1 MNENSGLTAS
11 DVALLT
17 GNNGSNSGWGDNGG
31 WGSMIWLFAI
41 LALFGGNFGGGF
53 GGGNAGMMYN
63 MFGYHPQYATQD
75 FVQNGF
81 NFNDLQSQNRD
92 ILTAINSGAAQTVA
106 AAKEA
111 EYEAIS
117 VAKDIQ
123 GTIISQIGDVRNNQ
137 MQLLANQNQCCC
149 DTKQALCEGFNS
161 VNAAI
166 AQARYENA
174 MNTAAINANT
184 TAQTQRIL
192 DTLTGNQIQD
202 LRDQV
207 QNLQLANQLQ
217 GVVRYPAGWTYNAG
231 NNPFCNNNSCCCGGM
246 NM

>member
-1 MNENSGLTAS
+1 MGENNGLTAS

-17 GNNGSNSGWGDNGG
+17 GNNNGYGNDGG
-31 WGSMIWLFAI
+31 WGSMMWIFALLV
-41 LALFGGNFGGGF
+41 LANGFGGF
-53 GGGNAGMMYN
+53 GGFGGN
-63 MFGYHPQYATQD
+63 GYHPQYATQD

-92 ILTAINSGAAQTVA
+92 ILGAITSGTAQAVS

-111 EYEAIS
+111 EYESIA

-123 GTIISQIGDVRNNQ
+123 NTIISQIGDVRTNQ
-137 MQLLANQNQCCC
+137 LQLLANQNDCCC
-149 DTKQALCEGFNS
+149 STKMALQDGFNS
-161 VNAAI
+161 IAAQI

-184 TAQTQRIL
+184 TAGVQRII
-192 DTLTGNQIQD
+192 DGQTEATMAAMQNRINQ
-202 LRDQV
+202 LEL
-207 QNLQLANQLQ
+207 NNALQ
-217 GVVRYPAGWTYNAG
+217 GVVRYPNGWTYNAG
-231 NNPFCNNNSCCCGGM
+231 NNPFCNNNGCGCNNF

>member
-1 MNENSGLTAS
+1 MNDNGLTAS
-11 DVALLT
+11 DVALLS
-17 GNNGSNSGWGDNGG
+17 GNNNDGFGGNGWGG
-31 WGSMIWLFAI
+31 MIWLFAI
-41 LALFGGNFGGGF
+41 LAMMNGGF
-53 GGGNAGMMYN
+53 GGGWGGN
-63 MFGYHPQYATQD
+63 GYRPQYATQD

-92 ILTAINSGAAQTVA
+92 ILGAITSGTAQTVA

-111 EYEAIS
+111 EYESIA

-123 GTIISQIGDVRNNQ
+123 NTIISQIGDVRTNQ

-149 DTKQALCEGFNS
+149 DTRQALCEGFNGVQS
-161 VNAAI
+161 AI

-192 DTLTGNQIQD
+192 DMMTGNQIQD

-217 GVVRYPAGWTYNAG
+217 GVVRYPNGWTYNAG
-231 NNPFCNNNSCCCGGM
+231 NNPFCGGNNCGCAGF

>member
-1 MNENSGLTAS
+1 MNENGLTAS
-11 DVALLT
+11 DVALLS
-17 GNNGSNSGWGDNGG
+17 GNNNDGFGGNGWGG
-31 WGSMIWLFAI
+31 MIWLFAI
-41 LALFGGNFGGGF
+41 LAMMNGGF
-53 GGGNAGMMYN
+53 GGFGGN
-63 MFGYHPQYATQD
+63 GYRPQYATQD

-92 ILTAINSGAAQTVA
+92 ILGAITGGTAQTVA

-111 EYEAIS
+111 EYESIA

-123 GTIISQIGDVRNNQ
+123 NTIISQIGDVRANQ

-149 DTKQALCEGFNS
+149 DTRQALCEGFNGVQS
-161 VNAAI
+161 AI

-184 TAQTQRIL
+184 TAGVQKIL
-192 DTLTGNQIQD
+192 DVMTGNQIQD

-207 QNLQLANQLQ
+207 QSLQLANQLQ
-217 GVVRYPAGWTYNAG
+217 GVVRYPNGWTYNAG
-231 NNPFCNNNSCCCGGM
+231 NNPFCNNGCGCGM

>member
-1 MNENSGLTAS
+1 MNENGLTAS
-11 DVALLT
+11 DVALLS
-17 GNNGSNSGWGDNGG
+17 GNNNDGFSGNGWGG
-31 WGSMIWLFAI
+31 MIWLFAI
-41 LALFGGNFGGGF
+41 LAMMNGGF
-53 GGGNAGMMYN
+53 GNWGGN
-63 MFGYHPQYATQD
+63 GYRPQYATQD

-92 ILTAINSGAAQTVA
+92 ILGAITSGTAQTVA

-111 EYEAIS
+111 EYESIA

-123 GTIISQIGDVRNNQ
+123 NTIISQIGDVRTNQ

-149 DTKQALCEGFNS
+149 DTRQALCEGFNGVQS
-161 VNAAI
+161 AI

-184 TAQTQRIL
+184 TAGVQKIL
-192 DTLTGNQIQD
+192 DVMTGNQIQD

-217 GVVRYPAGWTYNAG
+217 GVMRYPQGWTYNAG
-231 NNPFCNNNSCCCGGM
+231 TNPFCNGGCGCGCGM